1 MKTASLEKSFI
12 TPSAGVDELRRH
24 AHTASLTELRKTLYQ
39 AEFNVVYDFFR
50 SIAVDRASRGEF
62 AAAIEILREADAIA
76 LENSE
81 GRDER
86 YINDIHTALLEL
98 ITALQLEADLSEE
111 AATTAAAALTQLAQE
126 PKRKDEPFLAVLG
139 ALLTDVAL
147 LHSSRGEYKQ
157 AERELEK
164 ALKVFERLAR
174 INPDRYGPAHIL
186 AQTAASSIYRSRL
199 RQANLLAHYQVATTT
214 YLEQVNAGI
223 EDATVHLIESLHTE
237 GRTLAQMGRHREA
250 IQYLSRA
257 LKYHTRI
264 APEMDLA
271 QLAMSIDLGESLLN
285 VKATRDKG
293 IHLLN
298 TLLHK
303 ATKLG
308 AETEHRRIVEILFNA
323 KSRKLDIL
331 GIWHKVFPK

>member
-76 LENSE
+76 FENSE
-81 GRDER
+81 GRDEQ
-86 YINDIHTALLEL
+86 YINDIHTALLE
-98 ITALQLEADLSEE
+98 
-111 AATTAAAALTQLAQE
+111 
-126 PKRKDEPFLAVLG
+126 PKRKDEPFLSVLG

-308 AETEHRRIVEILFNA
+308 AETEHRRIVDILFNA

>member
-12 TPSAGVDELRRH
+12 TPSAEVDELRRH

-126 PKRKDEPFLAVLG
+126 PKRKDEPFLSVLG

-147 LHSSRGEYKQ
+147 LHSS
-157 AERELEK
+157 RELEK

>member
-76 LENSE
+76 FENSE
-81 GRDER
+81 GRDEQ

-98 ITALQLEADLSEE
+98 ITALQLEADLAEE

-126 PKRKDEPFLAVLG
+126 PKPKDEPFLSVLG
-139 ALLTDVAL
+139 ALLP
-147 LHSSRGEYKQ
+147 
-157 AERELEK
+157 ERELEK

-308 AETEHRRIVEILFNA
+308 AETEHRRIVDILFNA

>member
-1 MKTASLEKSFI
+1 M
-12 TPSAGVDELRRH
+12 
-24 AHTASLTELRKTLYQ
+24 
-39 AEFNVVYDFFR
+39 
-50 SIAVDRASRGEF
+50 
-62 AAAIEILREADAIA
+62 
-76 LENSE
+76 
-81 GRDER
+81 
-86 YINDIHTALLEL
+86 
-98 ITALQLEADLSEE
+98 
-111 AATTAAAALTQLAQE
+111 
-126 PKRKDEPFLAVLG
+126 
-139 ALLTDVAL
+139 AL

-308 AETEHRRIVEILFNA
+308 AETEHRRIVDILFNA